1 MLLPSLPA
9 ATSVVLADLR
19 QRATGSGYDVVPR
32 AAKVRCLHYAA
43 EQDGW
48 TRGEVVCE
56 VLPPSN
62 RSIVGNVY
70 IIPFN
75 ALLLT

>member
-1 MLLPSLPA
+1 MRLPPLPA

-19 QRATGSGYDVVPR
+19 QRATGCGYDVVPR

-48 TRGEVVCE
+48 THSEVVCE

-70 IIPFN
+70 IIPVT
-75 ALLLT
+75 ALLLS